1 MRLSTDLLRTRRH
14 SWWLAAL
21 LFVVLN
27 GALLSMYRVVYAVRY
42 DQLGGQAQARQE
54 ALEGLERERRD
65 LEALLEQAEANR
77 AGIETLYR
85 ERFATERERL
95 TRIISEV
102 KELAR
107 RAGLEPG
114 TIAYPE
120 EVIAEHDLV
129 KKSIVFS
136 VEGSYLS
143 LRRFINFLELS
154 NSFLVLEGISVTS
167 AEPQLR
173 ISLTL
178 STLFADS
185 RPGST
190 APDGRRRGRA

>member
-1 MRLSTDLLRTRRH
+1 VRLSTDLLRTRRH

>member
-190 APDGRRRGRA
+190 VPDGRRRGRA